1 MAGVE
6 SYFTFI
12 ISIVTMIITTVLFF
26 KILILN
32 DDSKIDFFLI
42 YNIFSFERTVENLHG
57 ILFDFLN
64 NLKYL
69 GYCEELM
76 TIPQEDGYEFVDVE
90 GRPEFMERISKSEWI
105 KEGRIK
111 FDNFSVKYRP

>member
-6 SYFTFI
+6 NYFTFI
-12 ISIVTMIITTVLFF
+12 ISVFTSIVTTALFV
-26 KILILN
+26 KIFVFR

-42 YNIFSFERTVENLHG
+42 YNIYSFERTVENLHE

-76 TIPQEDGYEFVDVE
+76 TIPQEEGYDFVDVN
-90 GRPEFMERISKSEWI
+90 GSP
-105 KEGRIK
+105 
-111 FDNFSVKYRP
+111 